1 MIHGLASEL
10 GLDVYVISLSRTGLD
25 DSALQELISDLPERC
40 IALME
45 DIDAAFHHGI
55 TRNLEADGDENKTKP
70 DGENAG
76 KETSASR
83 VTLSG
88 LLNALDGVGAQEGRV
103 LFAVSFTN
111 SKCFI
116 VLNMPLDDE

>member
-1 MIHGLASEL
+1 VIHGLASEL
-10 GLDVYVISLSRTGLD
+10 GLDVYVVSLSRASLD

-55 TRNLEADGDENKTKP
+55 TRNLEADGDKKTAKS
-70 DGENAG
+70 DGDNAG

-83 VTLSG
+83 VSLSG
-88 LLNALDGVGAQEGRV
+88 LLNALDGVGAQEGRI
-103 LFAVSFTN
+103 LFAVSSTH
-111 SKCFI
+111 SKPFFL
-116 VLNMPLDDE
+116 LNIPLDDE

>member
-10 GLDVYVISLSRTGLD
+10 GLDVYVVSLSRAGLD

-55 TRNLEADGDENKTKP
+55 TRNLETPADEKPAGSEGD
-70 DGENAG
+70 NAG
-76 KETSASR
+76 KENTASR
-83 VTLSG
+83 VSLSG

-103 LFAVSFTN
+103 LFAVSLIQLEHLRGV
-111 SKCFI
+111 K
-116 VLNMPLDDE
+116 